1 MHMFGV
7 LMEHWHDLHKL
18 NIISQ
23 NYNIMLQLILNN
35 SVGTFE
41 CQVKVKVE
49 GVVSTLKEKHVFS
62 TSFVTKC

>member
-1 MHMFGV
+1 
-7 LMEHWHDLHKL
+7 
-18 NIISQ
+18 
-23 NYNIMLQLILNN
+23 MLQLILNN